1 MLYYHTMNTNKKTR
15 SDCIFCK
22 IVAGDIPS
30 YKVYEDEHSYAFLDI
45 EPIREGHTLVIP
57 KNHHPYAEDMPD
69 DEYSAMMLVVKK
81 LKTAYKDIFNVP
93 QVGFFV
99 SGWDV
104 PHTHVHVV
112 PMKDS
117 KDITSKPLLDKTAPK
132 FAEKEFIKTVEKITH
147 GPK

>member
-1 MLYYHTMNTNKKTR
+1 MSHDNKTR
-15 SDCIFCK
+15 DCVFCK
-22 IVAGDIPS
+22 IIAGEIPAH
-30 YKVYEDEHSYAFLDI
+30 KVYEDEYTYAFLDI
-45 EPIREGHTLVIP
+45 VPIREGHTLVIP
-57 KNHHPYAEDMPD
+57 KKHYDYSENMPD
-69 DEYSAMMLVVKK
+69 DDFAAMMLVVNK
-81 LKTAYKDIFNVP
+81 LKKNYKSTFNVP

-132 FAEKEFIKTVEKITH
+132 FTDTEFERTVRKIRNSLQNQDN
-147 GPK
+147 

>member
-1 MLYYHTMNTNKKTR
+1 MTSDRKKDK
-15 SDCIFCK
+15 DCIFCK
-22 IVAGDIPS
+22 IISGEIPTD
-30 YKVYEDEHSYAFLDI
+30 KVYEDEYSYAFLDI

-57 KNHHPYAEDMPD
+57 KNHHEYAEDMPD
-69 DEYSAMMLVVKK
+69 DEYSAMMLTVKK
-81 LKTAYKDIFNVP
+81 LKTLYKDIFNVP

-132 FAEKEFIKTVEKITH
+132 FTEVEFAKTVEKITQAINNQE
-147 GPK
+147 